1 MGCKKMIWDQ
11 LTSRQL
17 GSLDSAIP
25 VILPVSATEQ
35 HGPHLPLATDRM
47 IGEHFCRKIDA
58 EIKDKV
64 LILPSVSVGCSWH
77 HMDFAGTLS
86 VKHDTFIR
94 QVEDILSTVAH
105 HGFVNMIIFNSHGGN
120 IAVGQLL
127 MEKLG
132 TKFSKGHIVM
142 VTWWKLISE
151 VLFDLDESGPG
162 GVGHAG
168 EFETSLMMHIAPE
181 LVHHELIEEV
191 KNIKSFD
198 WAETDMLRGSKAS
211 LYRSMKEMTSNGAF
225 GDPSAASEE
234 KGRKIAELVTSAM
247 KKIISDLHK
256 VEKKRD

>member
-1 MGCKKMIWDQ
+1 MIWDR
-11 LTSRQL
+11 LTSLQL
-17 GSLDSAIP
+17 GSLDTTIP

-47 IGEHFCRKIDA
+47 IGEHFCRKIDG
-58 EIKDKV
+58 EMQDKV
-64 LILPSVSVGCSWH
+64 LVLPSVAVGCSWH

-86 VKHDTFIR
+86 VKHETFIS

-105 HGFVNMIIFNSHGGN
+105 HGFKNIIIFNSHGGN

-132 TKFSKGHIVM
+132 ARYPEGHIVI

-151 VLFDLDESGPG
+151 ELFALNESGPG

-181 LVHHELIEEV
+181 LVHHSHIEEV

-198 WAETDMLRGSKAS
+198 WAEMDMLRGSKAS

-225 GDPSAASEE
+225 GNPSAASEE
-234 KGRKIAELVTSAM
+234 KGLKITELVTSAM
-247 KKIISDLHK
+247 QLIITDMQKKKNRS
-256 VEKKRD
+256 